1 MRCTIALDVPVC
13 TSARTYMCLHAC
25 MHACIHQYETHT
37 YTYLQQKMYLC
48 MQARA
53 RTHTLTRLAHQRRE
67 VCRIIRNA
75 MHNCIRYTHTYTHF
89 YQVYTCTC
97 THFYQAYTCIFK
109 TGRDV
114 SHTSHTHTHTL
125 SLLML
130 YISSLH
136 TSLLWCARRVRVCV
150 RARACMHRYIFYWR
164 YVYVCVSY
172 WCMHACMYACMH
184 ACMQAHIRAQQQPSC
199 PKKRRGAIG
208 VCKHEVIHKPTC

>member
-1 MRCTIALDVPVC
+1 MRCTIAFD
-13 TSARTYMCLHAC
+13 T
-25 MHACIHQYETHT
+25 
-37 YTYLQQKMYLC
+37 
-48 MQARA
+48 
-53 RTHTLTRLAHQRRE
+53 
-67 VCRIIRNA
+67 
-75 MHNCIRYTHTYTHF
+75 
-89 YQVYTCTC
+89 
-97 THFYQAYTCIFK
+97 
-109 TGRDV
+109 
-114 SHTSHTHTHTL
+114 HTHTHTSIKYIHAHAHTFIKRIHASLKLAGMYHTHHTHTHTHSL

>member
-1 MRCTIALDVPVC
+1 MHNCTRCTCVYKRAHVYVPACIHACMHTPIRNTYVYISPAEDVPVC
-13 TSARTYMCLHAC
+13 TSARTYMCCARICACLHAC
-25 MHACIHQYETHT
+25 MHAGIHAYTHACIHQYETHT

-53 RTHTLTRLAHQRRE
+53 RTHTLTRLAHQRKE

-114 SHTSHTHTHTL
+114 SHTSHTHTL
-125 SLLML
+125 SL
-130 YISSLH
+130 SLNAIH
-136 TSLLWCARRVRVCV
+136 ILSTYFSPLVC
-150 RARACMHRYIFYWR
+150 
-164 YVYVCVSY
+164 
-172 WCMHACMYACMH
+172 
-184 ACMQAHIRAQQQPSC
+184 
-199 PKKRRGAIG
+199 
-208 VCKHEVIHKPTC
+208 